1 MRPIDGDALRDK
13 LQNLADDEWNQSTPT
28 TWAEAFD
35 ECADMVDDA
44 PTIEPEPHWIKCSE
58 RLPEEDTDILVTY
71 VDGEEARIIPVNY
84 GRGTWFDC
92 IFNSALDSL
101 KVIAWMPLP
110 EPYRE
115 GEG

>member
-1 MRPIDGDALRDK
+1 MRLIDADK
-13 LQNLADDEWNQSTPT
+13 IPYVDLSDGKKACIIAFAEKINQ
-28 TWAEAFD
+28 
-35 ECADMVDDA
+35 M

-58 RLPEEDTDILVTY
+58 RLPEEDADILVTY

-115 GEG
+115 GES